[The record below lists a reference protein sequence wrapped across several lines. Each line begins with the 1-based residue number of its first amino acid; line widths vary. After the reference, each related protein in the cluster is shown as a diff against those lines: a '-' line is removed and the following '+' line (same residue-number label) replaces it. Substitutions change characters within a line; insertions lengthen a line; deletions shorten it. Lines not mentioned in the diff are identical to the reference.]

1 MRINTGLTLSFNPPR
16 GWRASPP
23 KRAAGKS
30 WAILG
35 TSPEWFD
42 QNFINLVSLFDGTG
56 FLDFVKKKRLVKC
69 PLYFSRFFVFPLR
82 VSPAR
87 QC

>member
-1 MRINTGLTLSFNPPR
+1 MECVRPKRPWQSHSNVFVTCALVHLCSR
-16 GWRASPP
+16 HRRASAP

-56 FLDFVKKKRLVKC
+56 FLDFVKKRD
-69 PLYFSRFFVFPLR
+69 
-82 VSPAR
+82 
-87 QC
+87 